1 MLNFPHCWK
10 YALSQTRTHPFPQLL
25 LFDFSLLPPS
35 QPHPRRKR
43 GRQDQSLGSDFFL
56 CTGKPFHSTNES
68 NLIQFNQPFFRL
80 VGEGVSYN
88 KNYKVEVALSLEG
101 IKQIKLNGSA
111 VRLSELV
118 QVFPLVSITPD
129 EISLIFGSPSLRR
142 RFLDLAISQL
152 HPTYLNTLQEYQKVL
167 DQRNRALKEDRGS
180 GSQSYKAW
188 DEQLVQS
195 GSEIVKKRVE
205 FLDQIR
211 PEVERHYAQISGE
224 KERVGLEYRCSF
236 YFSAKEEIARQ
247 FSAGL
252 KIFESRERMLAATLV
267 GPHRDDLE
275 FKIDG
280 NLAREYGS
288 FGQGRTALLS
298 LKLAQ
303 LDLLQKSFGEP
314 PILLLDEVFSDLDQR
329 RSEYLGELL
338 SRAGQVFI
346 ATSKEWELPEKLKK
360 GKVFEIKNGEVM

>member
-1 MLNFPHCWK
+1 
-10 YALSQTRTHPFPQLL
+10 
-25 LFDFSLLPPS
+25 
-35 QPHPRRKR
+35 
-43 GRQDQSLGSDFFL
+43 L

-68 NLIQFNQPFFRL
+68 NLIQFNQPYFRL
-80 VGEGVSYN
+80 VGEGLSSG

-101 IKQIKLNGSA
+101 IKQIKLNGSS
-111 VRLSELV
+111 VKLSELL

-129 EISLIFGSPSLRR
+129 EISLIFGSPALRR

-152 HPTYLNTLQEYQKVL
+152 HPAYLNTLLEYQKVL

-180 GSQSYKAW
+180 ESQSYKAW
-188 DEQLVQS
+188 DEQLVQL

-224 KERVGLEYRCSF
+224 KEKASLEYKCSF
-236 YFSAKEEIARQ
+236 YFSDKNEIGKQ
-247 FSAGL
+247 FFAGL
-252 KIFESRERMLAATLV
+252 KSLESRERMLAATLV

-275 FKIDG
+275 VKIDG

-288 FGQGRTALLS
+288 FGQGRTTLLS

-303 LDLLQKSFGEP
+303 LDLLQRSLKETP
-314 PILLLDEVFSDLDQR
+314 LLLLDEVFSDLDQR
-329 RSEYLGELL
+329 RSEYLGNVL

-346 ATSKEWELPEKLKK
+346 ATSKEWELPEKLKQ
-360 GKVFEIKNGEVM
+360 GKIFEIKNGGVM

>member
-1 MLNFPHCWK
+1 M
-10 YALSQTRTHPFPQLL
+10 
-25 LFDFSLLPPS
+25 
-35 QPHPRRKR
+35 
-43 GRQDQSLGSDFFL
+43 
-56 CTGKPFHSTNES
+56 CTGKPFHSTDES
-68 NLIQFNQPFFRL
+68 HLIQFEQSYFRL
-80 VGEGVSYN
+80 VGEGVSSG

-101 IKQIKLNGSA
+101 IKQIKLNGSS

-118 QVFPLVSITPD
+118 GVFSVVSITPD

-142 RFLDLAISQL
+142 RFLDLAISQF

-180 GSQSYKAW
+180 ETQSYKAW

-205 FLDQIR
+205 FVEQIR
-211 PEVERHYAQISGE
+211 PDVERHYAQISGE
-224 KERVGLEYRCSF
+224 KEQFSLEYKSSF
-236 YFSAKEEIARQ
+236 YFSDKEEIATQ
-247 FSAGL
+247 FSASL
-252 KIFESRERMLAATLV
+252 KNLESRERILAATLV

-288 FGQGRTALLS
+288 FGQGRTVLLS
-298 LKLAQ
+298 SKLAQ
-303 LDLLQKSFGEP
+303 LDLLQRTSGESP
-314 PILLLDEVFSDLDQR
+314 LLLLDEIFSDLDQS
-329 RSEYLGELL
+329 RSQYLAEVL

-360 GKVFEIKNGEVM
+360 GKIFEVKNGKMALRNSG

>member
-1 MLNFPHCWK
+1 L
-10 YALSQTRTHPFPQLL
+10 R
-25 LFDFSLLPPS
+25 
-35 QPHPRRKR
+35 
-43 GRQDQSLGSDFFL
+43 
-56 CTGKPFHSTNES
+56 TGKPFHSTNES
-68 NLIQFNQPFFRL
+68 NLIQFNQPYFRL
-80 VGEGVSYN
+80 VGEGVSSG

-101 IKQIKLNGSA
+101 IKQIKLNGSSI
-111 VRLSELV
+111 RLSELL
-118 QVFPLVSITPD
+118 QVFLVVSITPD

-142 RFLDLAISQL
+142 RLLDLAISQL

-167 DQRNRALKEDRGS
+167 DQRNRALKEDRDS
-180 GSQSYKAW
+180 ESHSFKAW

-195 GSEIVKKRVE
+195 GSEIVKRRVE
-205 FLDQIR
+205 FLEQIR
-211 PEVERHYAQISGE
+211 PEVEKHYSQISGDNE
-224 KERVGLEYRCSF
+224 KVSLDYKCSF

-252 KIFESRERMLAATLV
+252 KSFESRERMLAATLV

-288 FGQGRTALLS
+288 FGQGRTILLS

-303 LDLLQKSFGEP
+303 LDLLQRSLREP
-314 PILLLDEVFSDLDQR
+314 PLLLLDEVFSDLDQR
-329 RSEYLGELL
+329 RSKYLGELL

-346 ATSKEWELPEKLKK
+346 ATSKEWELPEKLKT
-360 GKVFEIKNGEVM
+360 GKRFEIKNGFVK